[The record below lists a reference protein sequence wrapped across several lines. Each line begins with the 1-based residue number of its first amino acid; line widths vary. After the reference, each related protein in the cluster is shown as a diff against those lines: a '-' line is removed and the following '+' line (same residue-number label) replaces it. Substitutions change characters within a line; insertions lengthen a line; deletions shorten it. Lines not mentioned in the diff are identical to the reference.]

1 MYMEIIEVFT
11 MIDPSRVLLH
21 RISNSI
27 RTFLANRNDAV
38 TIIIQSLLSNHLDV
52 DGEVTPSRDNYS
64 STIASVCRAQTS
76 DHQYHGYFEGQDL
89 SDPDWMPEPIDAA
102 EGQCRDND
110 LIQTELT

>member
-52 DGEVTPSRDNYS
+52 DGNLAPSRDNYS
-64 STIASVCRAQTS
+64 SKIASVCRAQTS
-76 DHQYHGYFEGQDL
+76 DYQYHGYFEGQDL
-89 SDPDWMPEPIDAA
+89 SDPDWIPEPIDAA
-102 EGQCRDND
+102 EGQYSA
-110 LIQTELT
+110 LFLTR